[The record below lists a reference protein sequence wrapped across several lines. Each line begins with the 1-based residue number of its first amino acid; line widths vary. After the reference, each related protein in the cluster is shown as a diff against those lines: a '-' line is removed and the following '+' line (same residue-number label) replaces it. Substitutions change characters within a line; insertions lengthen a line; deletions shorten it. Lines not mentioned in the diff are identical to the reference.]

1 MKVSCCQ
8 VIDMILWL
16 TFPVADTLP
25 LQSRYL
31 LTWTFTYMCIVGYQH
46 CGRNVWRG
54 RRRMVEISR
63 VRRDA

>member
-8 VIDMILWL
+8 VINIILWL
-16 TFPVADTLP
+16 KFPVADTLT

-54 RRRMVEISR
+54 RGEENGRNK
-63 VRRDA
+63 